1 MVATVMNIC
10 LSILMVTIT
19 LYVCLILIRSLN
31 IKFKVNKTEDNKIGK
46 RGNKSNES

>member
-19 LYVCLILIRSLN
+19 LYMFHID
-31 IKFKVNKTEDNKIGK
+31 KEFKYKNKEG
-46 RGNKSNES
+46 